1 MKNLVIALLAAAAIA
16 LGGFTHYQ
24 HKQLARSRND
34 LAALQARLKA
44 TEDQLAEQA
53 AAAERAAL
61 AERKAKVLQET
72 LSQASQVSADQS
84 KQVATLQESLA
95 SKTNSTGLA
104 GLFKDPAMKEM
115 IKAQQKAFIG
125 PMIQKNYADFFKQ
138 LNLTPEQ
145 ADHLKEMI
153 GQKMLVSADRGMAML
168 DGSKTPEE
176 IQQAGKDIKTE
187 TDAMDQSIKEFL
199 GDENYKNFKEYETS
213 LPSRMSLNQF
223 RDQVAGSD
231 AMLNSAQEQQLLDTM
246 KETSSGFKWTTDYQK
261 NSGDGNFAE
270 MFNEDR
276 INKHFQEQVDYDN
289 QLVERAKSFMNGQQ
303 LTEYQKFLETQRT
316 MQEAALK
323 MAAKMFGGQN
333 GNNSQ
338 PGQ

>member
-16 LGGFTHYQ
+16 LGGFTIYQ
-24 HKQLARSRND
+24 NKQLARSRND
-34 LAALQARLKA
+34 LAALQERLKA
-44 TEDQLAEQA
+44 TEEQLAEQA

-84 KQVATLQESLA
+84 KQVAKLQESLA
-95 SKTNSTGLA
+95 SKTNSTGFA

-145 ADHLKEMI
+145 ADHLKELLE
-153 GQKMLVSADRGMAML
+153 QKMLAAADRGMAML
-168 DGSKTPEE
+168 EGSKTPEE
-176 IQQAGKDIKTE
+176 LKQARKEIKAE
-187 TDAMDQSIKEFL
+187 TDALDQSIKEFL
-199 GDENYKNFKEYETS
+199 GDENYKNFKDYETS

-223 RDQVAGSD
+223 RDQVAGSESRLD
-231 AMLNSAQEQQLLDTM
+231 AAQEQQLLNAMQDTRG
-246 KETSSGFKWTTDYQK
+246 SFKWTTDYQN
-261 NSGDGNFAE
+261 NSGDGNLAE
-270 MFNEDR
+270 MFNEER
-276 INKHFQEQVDYDN
+276 MNKHFQEQIDYDN
-289 QLVERAKSFMNGQQ
+289 QLIERAKSFMNGQQ
-303 LTEYQKFLETQRT
+303 LTAFQEFLKTQRT
-316 MQEAALK
+316 MQEAGLK

-333 GNNSQ
+333 GNNGQ